1 MSTPQLRK
9 ATRVKSKL
17 RIGLAGV
24 SGSGK
29 TYSALLLARGLVGSW
44 DKVCLIDTENGSADL
59 YSDLGDFNVITLEA
73 PFGPERYIEAIQA
86 AEAGGME
93 AIIIDS
99 ITHEWDGSGGC
110 LEIVEQIA
118 QASSSKN
125 SYTAWAK
132 VTPRHAKFVQA
143 ILQSPSHIIT
153 TVRRKQDYSMD
164 KDSNGK
170 TTVTKAGL
178 KEITREGFEYEL
190 TLSFAL
196 SQNHLAEAS
205 KDRTGLFM
213 DKPEFKITEKTGE
226 MILAWTEGGV
236 DPKDV
241 AMGELRDA
249 TNSNQLLAV
258 WNKYPRF
265 HIDEKF
271 KQLAT
276 DRGAEFKAEKERA
289 KPPVEAPK
297 AVEAPAGAETEVVDL
312 SKEIAVDALL
322 WLDSASVAESVEKF
336 EVLKK
341 HKSFLRFSNNPRFV
355 EEMTKIEQKLKQQV

>member
-1 MSTPQLRK
+1 MSAPQLHK

-29 TYSALLLARGLVGSW
+29 TYSALLLAKGLVGSW
-44 DKVCLIDTENGSADL
+44 DKVGLIDTENGSADL

-73 PFGPERYIEAIQA
+73 PFSPERYIEAIQA

-99 ITHEWDGSGGC
+99 ITHEWDGAGGC

-143 ILQSPSHIIT
+143 ILQSPCHIIT

-196 SQNHLAEAS
+196 SQNHFAEAS

-226 MILAWTEGGV
+226 LILAWTEGGA
-236 DPKDV
+236 DPKDA
-241 AMGELRDA
+241 AMEELRDA
-249 TNSNQLLAV
+249 VNSDQLLAV

-276 DRGAEFKAEKERA
+276 DRGAEFKAEKKRTQS
-289 KPPVEAPK
+289 PVESPK
-297 AVEAPAGAETEVVDL
+297 SVEVAVETKPETVDL
-312 SKEIAVDALL
+312 TKEISVDALL
-322 WLDSASVAESVEKF
+322 WLDSASVADSVEKF
-336 EVLKK
+336 EALKK
-341 HKSFLRFSNNPRFV
+341 HKSFLRFSNNPHFMAELV
-355 EEMTKIEQKLKQQV
+355 KIEQKFK